1 MEPQRGSPIEIHR
14 RVLVT
19 GGCGF
24 IGRHLASKLAA
35 SGCEV
40 AIVDD
45 LSTGSRDLF
54 GERPSSLRCY
64 EGSVTDLPFLQ
75 SVFQAFRPQLIF
87 HLASLVGLKLTTR
100 RPRETYDVSVTG
112 AANLLRLMRDTPMV
126 LFSSSAVY
134 GRECRALDA
143 EELRSAALDYDG
155 GVPGYASGKLAAE
168 RMCAAAAGPV
178 LMVRPFN
185 VVGPGQSDRY
195 GMVMPAFI
203 RRAMAGDPLIV
214 YDDGRQE
221 RTFAGVDAFLDA
233 LWRLIASPAAWISR
247 RAYDLGSNRAISIL
261 DLARL
266 VGRTCECEITI
277 EHRPYAEAFPGKTD
291 VRRRL
296 PRLDAVQA
304 LIGALEWPPIEQIV
318 RELMAHH
325 RTVGAHC
332 LS

>member
-1 MEPQRGSPIEIHR
+1 MEPQAGSPIDIHR

-24 IGRHLASKLAA
+24 IGRHLASKVAA

-45 LSTGSRDLF
+45 FSTGSRDFVGGL
-54 GERPSSLRCY
+54 PSSLRCY

-75 SVFQAFRPQLIF
+75 SVFQEFRPQMIF
-87 HLASLVGLKLTTR
+87 HLASLVGMKLTTS

-112 AANLLRLMRDTPMV
+112 ATNLLRLARETPMV

-143 EELRSAALDYDG
+143 EELRGAALDYDG
-155 GVPGYASGKLAAE
+155 GMPGYASGKLEAE
-168 RMCAAAAGPV
+168 RMCAAAPGPV

-203 RRAMAGDPLIV
+203 RRAMAGDSLTV

-233 LWRLIASPAAWISR
+233 LWRLLASSAAWRSR
-247 RAYDLGSNRAISIL
+247 RAYDLGNNRAISIL

-266 VGRTCECEITI
+266 VGRTCECEISI
-277 EHRPYAEAFPGKTD
+277 EHRPYADAFPGKTD

-296 PRLDAVQA
+296 PRLDAVQT
-304 LIGALEWPPIEQIV
+304 LIGKLEWPPIEQIV
-318 RELMAHH
+318 RELVAHH
-325 RTVGAHC
+325 QTEGVRCV
-332 LS
+332 S

>member
-1 MEPQRGSPIEIHR
+1 MRPEEGSPIEIHR

-35 SGCEV
+35 SGREV

-45 LSTGSRDLF
+45 LSTGSRIVL
-54 GERPSSLRCY
+54 GERPPGLFCY

-87 HLASLVGLKLTTR
+87 HLASLVGLKLTTS
-100 RPRETYDVSVTG
+100 RPRETYDVSVSG
-112 AANLLRLMRDTPMV
+112 ATNLLRLTHDTPMV

-155 GVPGYASGKLAAE
+155 GVPGYASGKLSAE
-168 RMCAAAAGPV
+168 RICAAAAGPV

-195 GMVMPAFI
+195 GMVMPTFI
-203 RRAMAGDPLIV
+203 RRAMAGDPLIL

-233 LWRLIASPAAWISR
+233 LWRLIASPAAWRSR
-247 RAYDLGSNRAISIL
+247 RAYDLGSDRAISIL

-266 VGRTCECEITI
+266 VGRSCECEITI
-277 EHRPYAEAFPGKTD
+277 EHKPYAEAFPGKTD

-296 PRLDAVQA
+296 PRLDAVQS
-304 LIGALEWPPIEQIV
+304 LIGAVEWPPIEQIV
-318 RELMAHH
+318 RELVAHH
-325 RTVGAHC
+325 LTAGARC